1 MDKGTETERLEH
13 ASVRLEVD
21 TDTESKRWAQT
32 LLQSETSSTAESKQS
47 AQTSLRA
54 VTTDQGSLVQVESNA
69 GNDRSNDGLANTTA
83 YTNEERITS
92 SLTEGLLTR
101 ALFDSSVEEESP
113 SGSSASS
120 DYGAVAST
128 HRGIPPFFGERSDSD
143 VSSYSDYEEDDSSS
157 EPRDEWSGIY
167 DESYDADEEDWSQSG
182 EGDSEDWDDNEQDEP
197 EVNPNLNE
205 RFLRVVRSPPMRH
218 RRPLPGQGKRGC

>member
-1 MDKGTETERLEH
+1 MDKITETERLDQ
-13 ASVRLEVD
+13 ASVRPELD
-21 TDTESKRWAQT
+21 TNTESERWAQT
-32 LLQSETSSTAESKQS
+32 LLQSETSGTTELKQS
-47 AQTSLRA
+47 AQTSLLA
-54 VTTDQGSLVQVESNA
+54 VTTDQGSLGQCGSNS
-69 GNDRSNDGLANTTA
+69 GNDRSNDGLASTTA

-92 SLTEGLLTR
+92 SLTEGLLAR
-101 ALFDSSVEEESP
+101 ALFNSSVEEESP

-120 DYGAVAST
+120 DYGAMANT
-128 HRGIPPFFGERSDSD
+128 HRGIPPFFGELSDSD
-143 VSSYSDYEEDDSSS
+143 VSSYSDSDEYDSNS
-157 EPRDEWSGIY
+157 EPRGEWSGIY

-182 EGDSEDWDDNEQDEP
+182 EGDSEDWDDTEQEES